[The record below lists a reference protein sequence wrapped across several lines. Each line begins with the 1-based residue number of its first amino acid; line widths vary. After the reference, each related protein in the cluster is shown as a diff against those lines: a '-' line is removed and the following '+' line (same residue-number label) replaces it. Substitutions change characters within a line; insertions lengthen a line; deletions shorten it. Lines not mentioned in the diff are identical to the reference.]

1 VNPPPARDEPAV
13 TPHPNGSNAMP
24 LSRRIALAA
33 LAAAAF
39 AAAAPAAHAQAWPA
53 KPVRIVVPYPPGG
66 PTDIV
71 ARVVGQRLSERLKQP
86 FVVENR
92 AGAGGNI
99 GAEAAAKSP
108 ADGYTLL
115 LGTTAH
121 AINPSLFP
129 ALGYDIRKDFVPVAL
144 LTSIPLVLVVPAASS
159 AATVADVVAMA
170 KAKGGGLAY
179 ASSGNGQST
188 HLAAE
193 MFASMA
199 GAPMTHVPY
208 KGSAPALTD
217 LAGGQVALMFDTM
230 LSAMPQVKAG
240 RLRAIAVTSAQR
252 APSAPDVP
260 TVAEAG
266 GLAGYEATAWN
277 GLFAPAGTPPEVTA
291 LLART
296 VAEVL
301 AEPETRQ
308 RFATDGAIVGSGTSA
323 EFGVFV
329 GREIDKWRGV
339 VQRANVKVD

>member
-1 VNPPPARDEPAV
+1 MH
-13 TPHPNGSNAMP
+13 TP
-24 LSRRIALAA
+24 RRAA
-33 LAAAAF
+33 LAAFAALAATAL
-39 AAAAPAAHAQAWPA
+39 AAAAPAAHAQAQPWPS
-53 KPVRIVVPYPPGG
+53 KPVRIIVPYPPGG

-71 ARVVGQRLSERLKQP
+71 ARLVGQRLSERLKQP
-86 FVVENR
+86 FVIENR
-92 AGAGGNI
+92 AGAGGNL

-121 AINPSLFP
+121 AINPSLFKS
-129 ALGYDIRKDFVPVAL
+129 LGYDIRKDFVPIAL
-144 LTSIPLVLVVPAASS
+144 LTSIPLVLVVPAASPV
-159 AATVADVVAMA
+159 ATVADVVALA
-170 KAKGGGLAY
+170 KSKGGGLPY

-193 MFASMA
+193 LFASMA

-240 RLRAIAVTSAQR
+240 RLKAIAVTSAVR
-252 APSAPDVP
+252 APSAPELP
-260 TVAEAG
+260 TVADAA

-277 GLFAPAGTPPEVTA
+277 ALFAPAGTPPDVSAA
-291 LLART
+291 LAAA

-308 RFATDGAIVGSGTSA
+308 RFAADGAIAGSGTPA
-323 EFGVFV
+323 ALGAFL

>member
-1 VNPPPARDEPAV
+1 MQIP
-13 TPHPNGSNAMP
+13 
-24 LSRRIALAA
+24 RRTALAA
-33 LAAAAF
+33 FAATVL
-39 AAAAPAAHAQAWPA
+39 AAAAPAAHAQAQPWPS
-53 KPVRIVVPYPPGG
+53 KPVRIIVPYPPGG

-71 ARVVGQRLSERLKQP
+71 ARLVGQRLSERLKQP
-86 FVVENR
+86 FVIENR
-92 AGAGGNI
+92 AGAGGNL

-121 AINPSLFP
+121 AINPSLFKS
-129 ALGYDIRKDFVPVAL
+129 LGYDIRKDFVPIAL
-144 LTSIPLVLVVPAASS
+144 LTSIPLVLVVPAASP
-159 AATVADVVAMA
+159 AATVADVVALA
-170 KAKGGGLAY
+170 KSKGGGLPY

-193 MFASMA
+193 LFASMA

-240 RLRAIAVTSAQR
+240 RLKAIAVTSAVR
-252 APSAPDVP
+252 APSAPELP
-260 TVAEAG
+260 TVADAA

-277 GLFAPAGTPPEVTA
+277 ALFAPAGTPPEVSAA
-291 LLART
+291 LAAA

-308 RFATDGAIVGSGTSA
+308 RFAADGAIAGSGTPA
-323 EFGVFV
+323 ALGTFL

>member
-1 VNPPPARDEPAV
+1 M
-13 TPHPNGSNAMP
+13 HP
-24 LSRRIALAA
+24 SRRTALAA
-33 LAAAAF
+33 LAAAAL
-39 AAAAPAAHAQAWPA
+39 AAAAPAAHAQAWPS

-71 ARVVGQRLSERLKQP
+71 ARVVGQRLSEKLRQP
-86 FVVENR
+86 FVIENR
-92 AGAGGNI
+92 AGAGGNL
-99 GAEAAAKSP
+99 GAEAAAKAP

-144 LTSIPLVLVVPAASS
+144 LTSIPLVLVVPAASQ

-170 KAKGGGLAY
+170 KSKAGGLAY

-208 KGSAPALTD
+208 KGSAPALVD

-240 RLRAIAVTSAQR
+240 RLRAVAVTSAMR

-260 TVAEAG
+260 TVAEAA

-277 GLFAPAGTPPEVTA
+277 GLFAPAGTPPEVA
-291 LLART
+291 AMLAKS
-296 VAEVL
+296 VAQVL
-301 AEPETRQ
+301 AEPEIRQ
-308 RFATDGAIVGSGTSA
+308 RFAADGAIVGSGTPA
-323 EFGVFV
+323 EFGAFV

-339 VQRANVKVD
+339 VQRANVKVE

>member
-1 VNPPPARDEPAV
+1 MQPP
-13 TPHPNGSNAMP
+13 
-24 LSRRIALAA
+24 RRTALAA
-33 LAAAAF
+33 FAVLAAAAL
-39 AAAAPAAHAQAWPA
+39 AVAAPAAHAQAQPWPSR
-53 KPVRIVVPYPPGG
+53 PVRIVVPYPPGG

-71 ARVVGQRLSERLKQP
+71 ARLVGQRLSERLKQP
-86 FVVENR
+86 FVIENR
-92 AGAGGNI
+92 AGAGGNL

-121 AINPSLFP
+121 AINPSLFKS
-129 ALGYDIRKDFVPVAL
+129 LGYDIRKDFVPIAL
-144 LTSIPLVLVVPAASS
+144 LTSIPLVLVVPAASPVT
-159 AATVADVVAMA
+159 TVADVVALA
-170 KAKGGGLAY
+170 KSKGGGLPY

-193 MFASMA
+193 LFASMA

-240 RLRAIAVTSAQR
+240 RLKAIAVTSAVR
-252 APSAPDVP
+252 APSAPELP
-260 TVAEAG
+260 TVAEAA

-277 GLFAPAGTPPEVTA
+277 ALFAPAGTPPEVSAA
-291 LLART
+291 LAAA

-308 RFATDGAIVGSGTSA
+308 RFAADGAIAGSGTPA
-323 EFGVFV
+323 ALGAFL

>member
-1 VNPPPARDEPAV
+1 MQ
-13 TPHPNGSNAMP
+13 TQ
-24 LSRRIALAA
+24 RRTALAAFAA
-33 LAAAAF
+33 LAAAAL
-39 AAAAPAAHAQAWPA
+39 AAAAPAAHAQAQPWPS
-53 KPVRIVVPYPPGG
+53 KPVRIIVPYPPGG

-71 ARVVGQRLSERLKQP
+71 ARLVGQRLSERLKQP
-86 FVVENR
+86 FVIENR
-92 AGAGGNI
+92 AGAGGNL
-99 GAEAAAKSP
+99 GAEVAAKSP

-121 AINPSLFP
+121 AINPSLFKS
-129 ALGYDIRKDFVPVAL
+129 LGYDIRKDFVPIAL
-144 LTSIPLVLVVPAASS
+144 LTSIPLVLVVPAASP
-159 AATVADVVAMA
+159 AATVADVVALA
-170 KAKGGGLAY
+170 KSKGGGLPY

-193 MFASMA
+193 LFASMA

-240 RLRAIAVTSAQR
+240 RLKAIAVTSAAR
-252 APSAPDVP
+252 APSAPDLP
-260 TVAEAG
+260 TVAEAA
-266 GLAGYEATAWN
+266 GLAGFEATAWN
-277 GLFAPAGTPPEVTA
+277 ALFAPAGTPPEVSAA
-291 LLART
+291 LAAA

-308 RFATDGAIVGSGTSA
+308 RFAADGAIAGSGTPA
-323 EFGVFV
+323 ALGTFL

>member
-1 VNPPPARDEPAV
+1 LQ
-13 TPHPNGSNAMP
+13 TP
-24 LSRRIALAA
+24 RRTALAA
-33 LAAAAF
+33 LAAAVL
-39 AAAAPAAHAQAWPA
+39 AAAAPAAHAQAQPWPS

-71 ARVVGQRLSERLKQP
+71 ARLVGQRLSERLKQP
-86 FVVENR
+86 FVIENR
-92 AGAGGNI
+92 AGAGGNL

-121 AINPSLFP
+121 AINPSLFKS
-129 ALGYDIRKDFVPVAL
+129 LGYDIRKDFVPIAL
-144 LTSIPLVLVVPAASS
+144 LTSIPLVLVVPAGSPV
-159 AATVADVVAMA
+159 ATVADVVALA
-170 KAKGGGLAY
+170 KSKGGGLPY

-193 MFASMA
+193 LFASMA

-240 RLRAIAVTSAQR
+240 RLKAIAVTSAVR
-252 APSAPDVP
+252 APSAPELP
-260 TVAEAG
+260 TVAEAA

-277 GLFAPAGTPPEVTA
+277 ALFAPAGTPPEVSAA
-291 LLART
+291 LAAA

-308 RFATDGAIVGSGTSA
+308 RFAADGAIAGSGTPA
-323 EFGVFV
+323 ALGAFL

>member
-1 VNPPPARDEPAV
+1 MQ
-13 TPHPNGSNAMP
+13 T
-24 LSRRIALAA
+24 RRRTALAAFAA
-33 LAAAAF
+33 LAAAAL
-39 AAAAPAAHAQAWPA
+39 AAAAPAAHAQAQPWPS
-53 KPVRIVVPYPPGG
+53 KPVRIIVPYPPGG

-71 ARVVGQRLSERLKQP
+71 ARLVGQRLSERLKQP
-86 FVVENR
+86 FVIENR
-92 AGAGGNI
+92 AGAGGNL

-121 AINPSLFP
+121 AINPSLFKS
-129 ALGYDIRKDFVPVAL
+129 LGYDIRKDFVPIAL
-144 LTSIPLVLVVPAASS
+144 LTSIPLVLVVPAASP
-159 AATVADVVAMA
+159 AATVADVVALA
-170 KAKGGGLAY
+170 KSKGGGLPY

-193 MFASMA
+193 LFASMA

-240 RLRAIAVTSAQR
+240 RLKAIAVTSAAR
-252 APSAPDVP
+252 APSAPDLP
-260 TVAEAG
+260 TVAEAA
-266 GLAGYEATAWN
+266 GLAGFEATAWN
-277 GLFAPAGTPPEVTA
+277 ALFAPAGTPPEVSAA
-291 LLART
+291 LAAA

-308 RFATDGAIVGSGTSA
+308 RFAADGAIAGSGTPA
-323 EFGVFV
+323 ALGAFL

>member
-1 VNPPPARDEPAV
+1 MQ
-13 TPHPNGSNAMP
+13 TP
-24 LSRRIALAA
+24 RRTALAA
-33 LAAAAF
+33 LAAAVL
-39 AAAAPAAHAQAWPA
+39 AAAAPAAHAQAQPWPS

-71 ARVVGQRLSERLKQP
+71 ARLVGQRLSERLKQP
-86 FVVENR
+86 FVIENR
-92 AGAGGNI
+92 AGAGGNL

-121 AINPSLFP
+121 AINPSLFKS
-129 ALGYDIRKDFVPVAL
+129 LGYDIRKDFVPIAL
-144 LTSIPLVLVVPAASS
+144 LTSIPLVLVVPAGSPV
-159 AATVADVVAMA
+159 ATVADVVALA
-170 KAKGGGLAY
+170 KSKGGGLPY

-193 MFASMA
+193 LFASMA

-240 RLRAIAVTSAQR
+240 RLKAIAVTSAVR
-252 APSAPDVP
+252 APSAPELP
-260 TVAEAG
+260 TVAEAA

-277 GLFAPAGTPPEVTA
+277 ALFAPAGTPPEVSAA
-291 LLART
+291 LAAA

-308 RFATDGAIVGSGTSA
+308 RFAADGAIAGSGTPA
-323 EFGVFV
+323 ALGAFL

>member
-1 VNPPPARDEPAV
+1 LQ
-13 TPHPNGSNAMP
+13 TP
-24 LSRRIALAA
+24 RRTALAA
-33 LAAAAF
+33 LAAAVL
-39 AAAAPAAHAQAWPA
+39 AAAAPAAHAQAQPWPS

-71 ARVVGQRLSERLKQP
+71 ARLVGQRLSERLKQP
-86 FVVENR
+86 FVIENR
-92 AGAGGNI
+92 AGAGGNL

-121 AINPSLFP
+121 AINPSLFKS
-129 ALGYDIRKDFVPVAL
+129 LGYDIRKDFGPIAL
-144 LTSIPLVLVVPAASS
+144 LTSIPLVLVVPAASPV
-159 AATVADVVAMA
+159 ATVADVVALA
-170 KAKGGGLAY
+170 KSKGGGLPY

-193 MFASMA
+193 LFASMA

-240 RLRAIAVTSAQR
+240 RLKAIAVTSAVR
-252 APSAPDVP
+252 APSAPELP
-260 TVAEAG
+260 TVAEAA

-277 GLFAPAGTPPEVTA
+277 ALFAPAGTPPEVSAA
-291 LLART
+291 LAAA

-308 RFATDGAIVGSGTSA
+308 RFAADGAIAGSGTPA
-323 EFGVFV
+323 ALGAFL

>member
-1 VNPPPARDEPAV
+1 MHR
-13 TPHPNGSNAMP
+13 
-24 LSRRIALAA
+24 SRRAALTGLALAA
-33 LAAAAF
+33 LAVT
-39 AAAAPAAHAQAWPA
+39 APGVQAQTWPA

-71 ARVVGQRLSERLKQP
+71 ARLVGQRLSDKLGQP
-86 FVVENR
+86 FVIDNR

-99 GAEAAAKSP
+99 GAEAVAKAP

-121 AINPSLFP
+121 AINPSLFKS
-129 ALGYDIRKDFVPVAL
+129 LGYDIQKDFVPLAL
-144 LTSIPLVLVVPAASS
+144 LTSIPLVLVVPASS
-159 AATVADVVAMA
+159 PAGTVADVVALA
-170 KAKGGGLAY
+170 KSKGGGLPY
-179 ASSGNGQST
+179 GSSGNGQST

-240 RLRAIAVTSAQR
+240 RLKAIAVTSAAR

-260 TVAEAG
+260 TVAEAT

-277 GLFAPAGTPPEVTA
+277 GLFAPAGTPPQVSA
-291 LLART
+291 LLARA

-308 RFATDGAIVGSGTSA
+308 RFAADGAIAGSGTPA
-323 EFGVFV
+323 EFGGFV
-329 GREIDKWRGV
+329 RREIDKWRGV

>member
-1 VNPPPARDEPAV
+1 MEQ
-13 TPHPNGSNAMP
+13 G
-24 LSRRIALAA
+24 RRTAALRLAA
-33 LAAAAF
+33 LAATTVAGLAGL
-39 AAAAPAAHAQAWPA
+39 APRAAHAQAAVWPT

-71 ARVVGQRLSERLKQP
+71 ARLVGQRLQERTRQP
-86 FVVENR
+86 FVVDNR

-99 GAEAAAKSP
+99 GAEAAAKAP

-129 ALGYDIRKDFVPVAL
+129 NLGYDIRRDFAPVAL
-144 LTSIPLVLVVPAASS
+144 LTSMPLVLVVPASSTAS
-159 AATVADVVAMA
+159 TVADVVAMA
-170 KAKGGGLAY
+170 KSRNGALPY

-193 MFASMA
+193 LFATMA

-217 LAGGQVALMFDTM
+217 LAGGQVALMFDTV

-240 RLRAIAVTSAQR
+240 RLKAIAVTSAQR
-252 APSAPDVP
+252 APSAPELP

-266 GLAGYEATAWN
+266 YKGFEADQWY
-277 GLFAPAGTPPEVTA
+277 GIVAPAGTPREVVMKLNAQINQSLNAPELRTR
-291 LLART
+291 LAAEGA
-296 VAEVL
+296 VATPNPPERFGQL
-301 AEPETRQ
+301 IAAEIARWKPVIR
-308 RFATDGAIVGSGTSA
+308 SG
-323 EFGVFV
+323 
-329 GREIDKWRGV
+329 R
-339 VQRANVKVD
+339 VKSD

>member
-1 VNPPPARDEPAV
+1 MK
-13 TPHPNGSNAMP
+13 TPRRTA
-24 LSRRIALAA
+24 LSAF
-33 LAAAAF
+33 AAAVL
-39 AAAAPAAHAQAWPA
+39 AAAAPAAHAQAQPWPS

-71 ARVVGQRLSERLKQP
+71 ARLVGQRLSERLKQP
-86 FVVENR
+86 FVIENR
-92 AGAGGNI
+92 AGAGGNL

-121 AINPSLFP
+121 AINPSLFKS
-129 ALGYDIRKDFVPVAL
+129 LGYDIRKDFVPIAL
-144 LTSIPLVLVVPAASS
+144 LTSIPLVLVVPAASP
-159 AATVADVVAMA
+159 AATVADVVALA
-170 KAKGGGLAY
+170 KAKGGGLPY

-193 MFASMA
+193 LFASMA

-240 RLRAIAVTSAQR
+240 RLKAIAVTSAVR
-252 APSAPDVP
+252 APSAPELP
-260 TVAEAG
+260 TVAEAA

-277 GLFAPAGTPPEVTA
+277 ALFAPAGTPPEVRAA
-291 LLART
+291 LAAA

-308 RFATDGAIVGSGTSA
+308 RFAADGAIAGSGTPA
-323 EFGVFV
+323 ALGAFL

>member
-1 VNPPPARDEPAV
+1 MQ
-13 TPHPNGSNAMP
+13 TP
-24 LSRRIALAA
+24 RRTALAA
-33 LAAAAF
+33 LAAAVL
-39 AAAAPAAHAQAWPA
+39 AAAAPAAHAQAQPWPS

-71 ARVVGQRLSERLKQP
+71 ARLVGQRLSERLKQP
-86 FVVENR
+86 FVIENR
-92 AGAGGNI
+92 AGAGGNL

-121 AINPSLFP
+121 AINPSLFKS
-129 ALGYDIRKDFVPVAL
+129 LGYDIRKDFVPIAL
-144 LTSIPLVLVVPAASS
+144 LTSIPLVLVVPAASPV
-159 AATVADVVAMA
+159 ATVADVVALA
-170 KAKGGGLAY
+170 KSKGGGLPY

-193 MFASMA
+193 LFASMA

-240 RLRAIAVTSAQR
+240 RLKAIAVTSAVR
-252 APSAPDVP
+252 APSAPELP
-260 TVAEAG
+260 TVAEAA

-277 GLFAPAGTPPEVTA
+277 ALFAPAGTPPEVSAA
-291 LLART
+291 LAAA

-308 RFATDGAIVGSGTSA
+308 RFAADGAIAGSGTPA
-323 EFGVFV
+323 ALGAFV